1 VSAIA
6 ASVDPPVCAPPALLA
21 GTSRRLASM
30 HASTVKLENFQWQ
43 WLQAAVKTAHQTRDH
58 QLGEIAVNVIQAF
71 PACRRPLR
79 ANNARQA
86 STRWLL
92 AAAPVQRVKQTRIQQ
107 MWAPLASKPACDAR
121 QIQEAPPGRALQP
134 RVCAIPARRAPP
146 VALAQSVK
154 QGNTNL
160 SLAALHVPSAG
171 PIRTRRRLG
180 PRHKKPA
187 RHVRRRRRAQQA
199 RAF

>member
-1 VSAIA
+1 MVAIA
-6 ASVDPPVCAPPALLA
+6 RAVLLGHSRVPLVAQDAASASKASFPVPSVRRPVPHAHNAL
-21 GTSRRLASM
+21 
-30 HASTVKLENFQWQ
+30 QI
-43 WLQAAVKTAHQTRDH
+43 QTRPPEA
-58 QLGEIAVNVIQAF
+58 L
-71 PACRRPLR
+71 PRLR
-79 ANNARQA
+79 ASATLVAQETDPVHHAHPARQA

-107 MWAPLASKPACDAR
+107 MWAPLASKPACAAR